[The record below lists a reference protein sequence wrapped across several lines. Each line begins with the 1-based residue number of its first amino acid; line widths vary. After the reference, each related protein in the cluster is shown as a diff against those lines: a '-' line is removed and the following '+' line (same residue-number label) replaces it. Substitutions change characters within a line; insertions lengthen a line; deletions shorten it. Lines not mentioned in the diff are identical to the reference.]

1 MSKDDDDTV
10 FDIYD
15 INWSTIP
22 QKEKKEIVDQHVRYI
37 KLSRSVVGA
46 TSSYVANIRSLFL
59 LLFSVMVMALI
70 GIDNKNIILGI
81 LFLQFLKTIIT
92 RMFEV
97 NLTNL
102 LDDAKTETM
111 SFITNTLRK
120 LKNG

>member
-1 MSKDDDDTV
+1 MNKDDDDTV
-10 FDIYD
+10 FDIYEV
-15 INWSTIP
+15 NWSTIP
-22 QKEKKEIVDQHVRYI
+22 QKEKKEIIDQHVRYI

-46 TSSYVANIRSLFL
+46 SSSYLANIRSLFL
-59 LLFSVMVMALI
+59 LLFSAMVMAII
-70 GIDNKNIILGI
+70 GVDNKNIILGI